1 MEAKKIRK
9 KCGKW
14 SSFDPLPL
22 VGGKN
27 STFFLIFL
35 NPSLRGGRLQ
45 CHHQHRGRPH
55 LRLAPLRLEILSE
68 SPSVG
73 LLHTFLTGHQCR
85 EMRDKGRGKMKAT
98 PLTVLRGHRG
108 NRVEQ
113 QNDQRT
119 SKVRYIS
126 HRNDTL
132 ARQLNNKISET
143 LNLDLN
149 GHPVPAENYQLMN
162 YGLGEERV
170 VMTV

>member
-1 MEAKKIRK
+1 
-9 KCGKW
+9 
-14 SSFDPLPL
+14 
-22 VGGKN
+22 
-27 STFFLIFL
+27 
-35 NPSLRGGRLQ
+35 
-45 CHHQHRGRPH
+45 
-55 LRLAPLRLEILSE
+55 
-68 SPSVG
+68 
-73 LLHTFLTGHQCR
+73 
-85 EMRDKGRGKMKAT
+85 MRDKGRGKMKAT

-113 QNDQRT
+113 QHDQRT

-149 GHPVPAENYQLMN
+149 GYPVPAENYQLMN